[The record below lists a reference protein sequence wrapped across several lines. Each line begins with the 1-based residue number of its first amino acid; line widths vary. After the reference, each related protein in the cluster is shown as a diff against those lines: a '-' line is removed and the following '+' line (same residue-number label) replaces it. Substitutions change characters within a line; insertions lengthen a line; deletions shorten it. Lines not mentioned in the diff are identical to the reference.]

1 MTMSDQ
7 RLEPAPSGIRPN
19 LAKQLR
25 RGERRRRLQALALTA
40 PLMLFLIGVFVLPIA
55 YILYLAVASPEMGEV
70 LPRTSERL
78 GAWDG
83 DGLPDEETYE
93 VLVREMEEA
102 YEAKTIGGLGTR
114 LNYEMPGFR
123 STIMKTARRA
133 EDMTAPFKAAM
144 VERDEAW
151 ADPDYWQIIKRAAR
165 PVTPLYV
172 MQVLDLQY
180 DDDGGIEKVP
190 PERSV
195 YLDFLIRTF
204 WISGSVTLIC
214 LVIAFPLAFYAANA
228 TSSLRFIVL
237 GAVLLPF
244 WISVL
249 VRTAAWMIV
258 LQKEGLVNGF
268 LMSAGIV
275 SGPLELLF
283 NRFSVYIAMVHV
295 LLPFVVMPLYSTM
308 RAISPLQL
316 RAAGSLGA
324 SPFAGFW
331 TVYFPQT
338 LPGLSAGALLVFILA
353 LGYYITP
360 ALVGGPGDQMLS
372 YLVTQFALELGNWGM
387 AAAAAGLLLICTFI
401 SYIAFRQVLGARG
414 FMS

>member
-1 MTMSDQ
+1 MTSSVQ
-7 RLEPAPSGIRPN
+7 TATTTATVVRPD

-25 RGERRRRLQALALTA
+25 RGERWRRLQALALVA
-40 PLMLFLIGVFVLPIA
+40 PLMGFLLAVFVLPIV
-55 YILYLAVASPEMGEV
+55 YILYLAVASPEMRDV
-70 LPRTSERL
+70 LPLTSERL
-78 GAWDG
+78 SAWDG
-83 DGLPDEETYE
+83 QGLPDEETYE
-93 VLVREMEEA
+93 LLAREMAAA
-102 YEAKTIGGLGTR
+102 YEARTIAGLGTR
-114 LNYEMPGFR
+114 LNYERAGFR

-133 EDMTAPFKAAM
+133 EDMAAPFKDAM
-144 VERDEAW
+144 IARNEAW
-151 ADPDYWQIIKRAAR
+151 ADPQSWQIMKRAAR

-172 MQVLDLQY
+172 MQVLDLQF
-180 DDDGGIEKVP
+180 DEEGGIERVP
-190 PERSV
+190 AERSV
-195 YLDFLIRTF
+195 YLDFLARTF

-214 LVIAFPLAFYAANA
+214 VLIAFPLAFYAANA
-228 TSSLRFIVL
+228 ASSLRFVVL

-258 LQKEGLVNGF
+258 LQKEGLINGF
-268 LMSAGIV
+268 LLSTGVI
-275 SGPLELLF
+275 SQPLELLF
-283 NRFSVYIAMVHV
+283 NRFSVYIAMIHV

-308 RAISPLQL
+308 RAISPVQL

-387 AAAAAGLLLICTFI
+387 AAAAAALLLICTFI
-401 SYIAFRQVLGARG
+401 SYIAFRHLLGARG
-414 FMS
+414 FMA